1 MIDVTKI
8 IVRSGKG
15 GNGSFSY
22 RREKFVPKGG
32 PDGGDGGDGGSVFLV
47 GSEQKRTLL
56 DYHGKATFKANDGQP
71 GGKRQ
76 KSGQMGEDLLLPVPL
91 GTIVWRVRTDN
102 ESERDSQNLGVS
114 ETESEVET
122 EVKTEVAAARDNK
135 ELVGEIVAPGQK
147 LLVARG
153 GQGGRGNIHFKSS
166 SNRTPMEYEEG
177 GTSEEVTLLLELKL
191 LADVGLVGLPNAGK
205 STLLSVLTKA
215 RPKIADYPF
224 TTLEPN
230 LGVMEI
236 VAPSDK
242 GKQSQEGD
250 RLTRLV
256 IADIPGLIEQA
267 SQGKGLGH
275 EFLRHIE
282 RCKLLVYCL
291 YVPEEHLIATNQA
304 QAEILYRQYQLLRQE
319 LKEHNQ
325 ELLER
330 PYLIMVNKLDLL
342 GENFASEF
350 KKIWESL
357 VEEDKT
363 GLSQEAKVESA
374 KEILLVSA
382 ATGQGLSEFKQ
393 VVWQKI
399 SQAPPSA
406 LSPVAADTDLTASSS
421 TDRETS
427 NLSDSQ
433 PDEKL
438 AIYDLNPKLNP
449 PTLKYRHP
457 LKQ

>member
-1 MIDVTKI
+1 
-8 IVRSGKG
+8 
-15 GNGSFSY
+15 
-22 RREKFVPKGG
+22 
-32 PDGGDGGDGGSVFLV
+32 
-47 GSEQKRTLL
+47 
-56 DYHGKATFKANDGQP
+56 
-71 GGKRQ
+71 
-76 KSGQMGEDLLLPVPL
+76 
-91 GTIVWRVRTDN
+91 
-102 ESERDSQNLGVS
+102 
-114 ETESEVET
+114 
-122 EVKTEVAAARDNK
+122 
-135 ELVGEIVAPGQK
+135 
-147 LLVARG
+147 
-153 GQGGRGNIHFKSS
+153 
-166 SNRTPMEYEEG
+166 MEYEEG

-256 IADIPGLIEQA
+256 MADIPGLIEQA

-406 LSPVAADTDLTASSS
+406 LSPVAADTDLTASSN
-421 TDRETS
+421 TDQETS

-449 PTLKYRHP
+449 PTLRYRHP